1 MDKNY
6 FIPLLI
12 NVLSISFNCFS
23 NVSATE
29 ISLVA
34 DEWCPYNCTPSDAN
48 PGFMVE
54 IAQYG
59 LAKAGYTVNYKIVPW
74 TRAINEVRQ
83 GKYHGIIGAGKEETP
98 DFVFPKQEQGQAS
111 HTFFVLKNNAWR
123 YQDLASLAS
132 IRLGVIQ
139 DYSYGNLYQNYILP
153 HQQDRQKVQILSGDT
168 ALAQNIKKLQ
178 KGRIDAIIESKTVFE
193 YHLFSTGTPN
203 KFAPAG
209 VAYRENVYVAFSPA
223 KPQSVE
229 YARLLTDGMLELR
242 RTGELAKILKKYGVT
257 DWK

>member
-1 MDKNY
+1 MGKNH
-6 FIPLLI
+6 FILMLVNI
-12 NVLSISFNCFS
+12 LSITFGNAGA
-23 NVSATE
+23 NK

-34 DEWCPYNCTPSDAN
+34 DEWCPYNCAPSNAN

-59 LAKAGYTVNYKIVPW
+59 LAKAGHTVNYKIVPW

-98 DFVFPKQEQGQAS
+98 DFVFPAQEQGQAV

-123 YQDLASLAS
+123 YQDLASLAQ

-139 DYSYGNLYQNYILP
+139 DYSYGNLQQNYILP
-153 HQQDRQKVQILSGDT
+153 HQHDRQKVQILSGDT

-178 KGRIDAIIESKTVFE
+178 KGRIDALIESKAVFE
-193 YHLFSTGTPN
+193 YHLFSTSTPN
-203 KFAPAG
+203 EFILAG

-223 KPQSVE
+223 QPQSAE
-229 YARLLTDGMLELR
+229 YAQLLTESITELR
-242 RTGELAKILKKYGVT
+242 STGKLAEILKKYGVT

>member
-1 MDKNY
+1 MNAINGNLCMDKNH

-12 NVLSISFNCFS
+12 NILSITSGYFA
-23 NVSATE
+23 NVNAAE

-34 DEWCPYNCTPSDAN
+34 DEWCPYNRTPGNAN

-59 LAKAGYTVNYKIVPW
+59 LAKADHTVNYKIVPW

-83 GKYHGIIGAGKEETP
+83 GKYDGIIGAGRKETP
-98 DFVFPKQEQGQAS
+98 DFVFPEQEQGQAS

-153 HQQDRQKVQILSGDT
+153 HQQDRQKVQILLSST
-168 ALAQNIKKLQ
+168 VPLC
-178 KGRIDAIIESKTVFE
+178 KGVMRYSKHISRSQV
-193 YHLFSTGTPN
+193 
-203 KFAPAG
+203 
-209 VAYRENVYVAFSPA
+209 
-223 KPQSVE
+223 
-229 YARLLTDGMLELR
+229 LLGKVR
-242 RTGELAKILKKYGVT
+242 F
-257 DWK
+257 